1 MLNNWLLSKLNTIKL
16 RRLQL
21 GYQLDIETLAMRQ
34 ESEFLNDLH
43 GGMWFLDEATLCLL
57 VLLRIPADWDVLR
70 FQIVMRRRRLRCGL
84 KARLLPTLAEEV
96 QSHIVNGYIDA
107 IGTHALGVDEHA
119 AHQDGIGA
127 LEGSEEQERNDM
139 CQPEAQQLV
148 IWRI

>member
-70 FQIVMRRRRLRCGL
+70 F
-84 KARLLPTLAEEV
+84 
-96 QSHIVNGYIDA
+96 
-107 IGTHALGVDEHA
+107 
-119 AHQDGIGA
+119 
-127 LEGSEEQERNDM
+127 
-139 CQPEAQQLV
+139 
-148 IWRI
+148 